1 MTLAEKLQETINEE
15 VATLWPAIKIPPFDV
30 VEPPNE
36 DFGDLSTALPLTLAK
51 LTSEKPLDIADRLK
65 KVLIKKNIEH
75 IKNITIT
82 EPGYLNFAID
92 FVNLSKHLL
101 NKILLQKDQF
111 GTTNENA
118 GKAIVEHTSVNPN
131 KAAHVGHLR
140 NACLGDSVAN
150 ILKANGWQIEIQN
163 YIDDTGVQLAD
174 VVVALENLPDKQG
187 KKSFD
192 YFCWDIYTKIQKLY
206 EIDTNLKQQQ
216 EETLK
221 LIEQGD
227 NETSKKALEIANK
240 IVDKHILTM
249 SRLDIS
255 YDLLVWERDII
266 GAGLW
271 PAVFEDL
278 KNKKLIT
285 QPQRGEHKG
294 AWVVQFGKGERQD
307 KIMVKSNG
315 VATYTAKDLAYQL
328 WKFGLLDID
337 FKYYQR
343 EVQKNKQPLLTTPAG
358 TVLIKRKKSAQRNFE
373 KPDRIINVIDL
384 RQSYPQQVIQD
395 VLEKLGFAKQADN
408 YTHLKYEVVKLSL
421 AAIKELGI
429 KPEQDKESYVMS
441 GREGIGVKVDDLMDK
456 VEAKIKDI
464 NPDLSSDAIS
474 HLASATIRYYILR
487 NRPEREVVFD
497 FDEAL
502 RTNGNTGVYLQY
514 AYARSSNIL
523 QKVPDWPK
531 GMQLKKINKDVITP
545 ETTRMLKLLEN
556 YPHIIK
562 SSAKELDPS
571 LLTDYAF
578 KIANGFAS
586 FYETNPVLKAQS
598 EEDKIFRLYVVA
610 SVKQVLENILLILGI
625 QPLEK
630 I

>member
-1 MTLAEKLQETINEE
+1 MTLAEKLQEIINEE

-51 LTSEKPLDIADRLK
+51 LTSEKPLDVANKLK
-65 KVLIKKNIEH
+65 KVLVKKNVEH
-75 IKNITIT
+75 IKDITIT
-82 EPGYLNFAID
+82 EPGYLNFSID

-101 NKILLQKDQF
+101 NKILLQKDKF
-111 GTTNENA
+111 GTTNEDV
-118 GKAIVEHTSVNPN
+118 GKAIVEHTAVNPN

-174 VVVALENLPDKQG
+174 IVVALNNLPDKQG

-192 YFCWDIYTKIQKLY
+192 YFCWDVYTKIQKLY
-206 EIDTNLKQQQ
+206 EVDANLKQQQ

-227 NETSKKALEIANK
+227 NETSAQALEIANK
-240 IVDKHILTM
+240 VVDRHILTM
-249 SRLDIS
+249 SRLDIA
-255 YDLLVWERDII
+255 YNLLVWERDII
-266 GAGLW
+266 NVGLW

-278 KNKKLIT
+278 KNKKLLI
-285 QPQRGEHKG
+285 QPKIGEHKG
-294 AWVVQFGKGERQD
+294 AWVVKFGKGERQD

-315 VATYTAKDLAYQL
+315 VTTYTAKDLAYQL
-328 WKFGLLDID
+328 WKFGLLDMD

-343 EVQKNKQPLLTTPAG
+343 EIQKNKQPLLTTPAG
-358 TVLIKRKKSAQRNFE
+358 AVLIKRRKSAQRNFE
-373 KPDRIINVIDL
+373 KPDKIINVIDL

-395 VLEKLGFAKQADN
+395 VLEKLGFTTQANN
-408 YTHLKYEVVKLSL
+408 YIHLKYEVVKLSL
-421 AAIKELGI
+421 AAIKALGI
-429 KPEQDKESYVMS
+429 KPEHDKESYAMS
-441 GREGIGVKVDDLMDK
+441 GREGIGVKIDDLMDK

-464 NPDLSSDAIS
+464 NPDLSSDTIS

-487 NRPEREVVFD
+487 NRPEREVIFD

-523 QKVPDWPK
+523 QKVPNWPK

-545 ETTRMLKLLEN
+545 ETAKVLKLLEN
-556 YPHIIK
+556 YPYVIK

-578 KIANGFAS
+578 KIATSFAS

-625 QPLEK
+625 QPLEQ